1 MSPAGAT
8 PVASRVLVVGSDA
21 DVAIA
26 LHLHLDRAGYAV
38 YCLPGPGELEAI
50 MRVVAPHAVVLL
62 LPAAPDASWGTALTA
77 AAGAAKVGV
86 RVVMVGPAR
95 EIVEPLAAVAGAER
109 AVSRAE
115 VLARPLVVVERSV
128 GGGYLGQPGGHAAAA
143 RPPAPAA
150 APAAIPPPAIPPAA
164 APPAPLPAA
173 PALSDPGTQPPLRGP
188 PAPPVDLMSLI
199 DEELVDEPR
208 SRPVPARVEV
218 NVSLVSEHNFYVGPT
233 RRIDSGGVFI
243 ATAMP
248 PQVGTRLQVRLGLA
262 DGRKID
268 LEGEVAFVR
277 EKNATTGRQPT
288 GCGVRLLGLP
298 GWASDAI
305 DRFVL
310 ARQPIVYTPR

>member
-26 LHLHLDRAGYAV
+26 LHLHLGRAGYAV
-38 YCLPGPGELEAI
+38 YCLPGPGELEGI

-62 LPAAPDASWGTALTA
+62 LPASPDASWGNALTA

-109 AVSRAE
+109 ALSRAD
-115 VLARPLVVVERSV
+115 VLARPLVVVERAV
-128 GGGYLGQPGGHAAAA
+128 GGGLIGQPGAAP
-143 RPPAPAA
+143 RPPAL
-150 APAAIPPPAIPPAA
+150 PPPAIPE
-164 APPAPLPAA
+164 PAPL
-173 PALSDPGTQPPLRGP
+173 LSEPGSQPPMRKP
-188 PAPPVDLMSLI
+188 PSPPVDLMSLI

-218 NVSLVSEHNFYVGPT
+218 NVSLVSEHNFYVGAT

-243 ATAMP
+243 STAMP
-248 PQVGTRLQVRLGLA
+248 PAVGTRLQVRLGLA

-288 GCGVRLLGLP
+288 GCGIRLLGLP

-305 DRFVL
+305 DRFVV
-310 ARQPIVYTPR
+310 ARQPIVYAPR